1 MILADPAA
9 RLVIA
14 HRGDS
19 AHAPENTFPA
29 FDRAVELGVDALEF
43 DLRLTRDGV
52 AIVMHDA
59 TVDRTTDGTGAVRS
73 LTSVEIASLDAGAR
87 FSSADGSN
95 PYQGARHPVPTFE
108 QMLERY
114 PGVPF
119 LIEVK
124 VHDVVDETRRLI
136 AKHGARSRVML
147 DSTVHDAVEP
157 FRRDRHTTGASLRD
171 VVELLPFAW
180 LPGAPTRLPYQAL
193 CIPRWYNGIP
203 VPIARLAAVA
213 RRAGVAT
220 HVWTVNDEPSATR
233 LWSAGVSGII
243 TDDPARVLAL
253 RARLATND

>member
-1 MILADPAA
+1 MILADPSV
-9 RLVIA
+9 RLIIA

-19 AHAPENTFPA
+19 AHAPENTFSA
-29 FDRAVELGVDALEF
+29 FDRAVEMGVDALEF

-52 AIVMHDA
+52 AVVIHDA

-73 LTSVEIASLDAGAR
+73 LTSVEIASMDAGAR
-87 FSSADGSN
+87 FSAPDGSN
-95 PYQGARHPVPTFE
+95 PFRSARHTVPTFE
-108 QMLERY
+108 QMLEHY

-124 VHDVVDETRRLI
+124 VPDVVDETRRLI

-147 DSTVHDAVEP
+147 DSTVHHAVAP

-180 LPGAPTRLPYQAL
+180 LPGAPIRLPYQAL
-193 CIPRWYNGIP
+193 CVPRWYNGIP
-203 VPIARLAAVA
+203 VPIPRLAAVA

-220 HVWTVNDEPSATR
+220 HVWTVNDALSATR
-233 LWSAGVSGII
+233 LWGAGVSGII
-243 TDDPARVLAL
+243 TDDPGKMLEL
-253 RARLATND
+253 RAALG